1 MNYLRPKEFRLSDM
15 GMVERM
21 EPYELIREIAGY
33 RYVGVRI
40 LLGWLFVEQRRMR
53 EPLAAMKWAL
63 KDLINREG
71 VPLPCWQR
79 ASDYL
84 LLYRGVE

>member
-1 MNYLRPKEFRLSDM
+1 MNYFKPKEIVPIDR

-21 EPYELIREIAGY
+21 NPYYLIREIAGY
-33 RYVGVRI
+33 RYVGVQI
-40 LLGWLFVEQRRMR
+40 LLGWLFVEQSRIRP
-53 EPLAAMKWAL
+53 PLSAMKWAL

>member
-15 GMVERM
+15 GVVERM

-33 RYVGVRI
+33 RYVGVQI
-40 LLGWLFVEQRRMR
+40 LLGWLFSEQRRVR